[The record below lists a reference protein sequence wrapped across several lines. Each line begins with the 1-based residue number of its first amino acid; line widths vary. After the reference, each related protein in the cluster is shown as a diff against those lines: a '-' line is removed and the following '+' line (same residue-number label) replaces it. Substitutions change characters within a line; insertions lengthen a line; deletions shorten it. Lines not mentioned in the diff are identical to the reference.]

1 MPVFFESGLLILIPV
16 TFGIARK
23 TGKSVFCY
31 SIPLLAGL
39 AIGHAFVPLTPGP
52 VLVAEMLNVELS
64 YVIILGI
71 IIGIPAMILAGPVFG
86 KFAGN
91 NIPFMKP
98 AQLVVAF
105 LVAAAVRVS
114 VGSATVSMTMAAGI
128 IASMPMVSGLSQLQL
143 ATLTIAIAAG
153 GKIMNLKSQEMRKL
167 APELDPLRIGTGWK
181 KEDLGKPQIMVE
193 STYGDSHPGS
203 GHLNILVEEVRK
215 GVAEAG
221 GFGARYF
228 CTDICDGESQGTDGI
243 NYSLASREMIANMI
257 EIHANAT
264 PFDAGV
270 YLSSCDK
277 GMPGNLIGLAR
288 VNIPAV
294 VVPGGTM
301 NAGPEMLTLE
311 QLGMY
316 SAKYERGEID
326 EAKLDWAKCNACP
339 SCGACSFIGTASTM
353 QIMAEALGLA
363 LPGSALMPATS
374 PDLLAYAREA
384 GRQAVKLAQTENM
397 RPSDIVTMESFE
409 NAILVHAAISG
420 STNCLLHI
428 PAIAHEFGIEITG
441 DTFDRL
447 HRNARYLLDVR
458 PAGRW
463 PAECFYYAGGVPAIM
478 EEIKEHLHLD
488 VMTVTGKTLGE
499 NLDDLKKNGFYEK
512 CDKWLQE
519 FNQRY
524 SIKISKEDII
534 RPYDKAIGTDGS
546 IAVLRG
552 NLAPEGAVIKHTACP
567 KEMFKSVLRARPF
580 DSEEECLDAVLKHK
594 VQKGDAVF
602 IRYEGPKGSGMPE
615 MFYTSEAISSDKE
628 LGKSIAL
635 ITDGRFSGAST
646 GPVIGHCSPE
656 AVDGGPIALVK
667 EGDLIEIDVM
677 ERKLNIIGIAGERKT
692 AEEIDEILK
701 ERRKNWR
708 PRELKY
714 RKGVLRL
721 FSQHAASPMKGAYL
735 EY

>member
-1 MPVFFESGLLILIPV
+1 ME
-16 TFGIARK
+16 
-23 TGKSVFCY
+23 
-31 SIPLLAGL
+31 
-39 AIGHAFVPLTPGP
+39 
-52 VLVAEMLNVELS
+52 
-64 YVIILGI
+64 
-71 IIGIPAMILAGPVFG
+71 
-86 KFAGN
+86 
-91 NIPFMKP
+91 
-98 AQLVVAF
+98 
-105 LVAAAVRVS
+105 
-114 VGSATVSMTMAAGI
+114 
-128 IASMPMVSGLSQLQL
+128 
-143 ATLTIAIAAG
+143 
-153 GKIMNLKSQEMRKL
+153 LKSQEMRKL

-181 KEDLGKPQIMVE
+181 REDLSKPQIFIE

-215 GVAEAG
+215 GVAQAG
-221 GFGARYF
+221 GFGARYSV
-228 CTDICDGESQGTDGI
+228 TDICDGESQGTDGI
-243 NYSLASREMIANMI
+243 NFSLASREMIANMI
-257 EIHANAT
+257 EIQGNAT
-264 PFDAGV
+264 VSDAGV
-270 YLSSCDK
+270 YLASCDK
-277 GMPGNLIGLAR
+277 GMPGNLMGLAR
-288 VNIPAV
+288 VNIPSV

-316 SAKYERGEID
+316 SAKYQRGEID
-326 EAKLDWAKCNACP
+326 EEKLDWAKCNACP

-384 GRQAVKLAQTENM
+384 GKQAVKLAYMENM
-397 RPSDIVTMESFE
+397 KPSDIVTMESFE

-428 PAIAHEFGIEITG
+428 PALAHEFGIEITG

-447 HRNARYLLDVR
+447 HRGAHYLLDVR

-463 PAECFYYAGGVPAIM
+463 PAETFYYAGGVPAIM

-499 NLDDLKKNGFYEK
+499 NLEDLKKNGFYER
-512 CDKWLQE
+512 CEKWLAQ
-519 FNQRY
+519 FNERY
-524 SIKISKEDII
+524 NTNITRKDII
-534 RPYDKAIGTDGS
+534 RPYDEAIGTEGS
-546 IAVLRG
+546 IAVLKG

-567 KEMFKSVLRARPF
+567 KEMFKAVLRARPF
-580 DSEEECLDAVLKHK
+580 DSEEECLDAVLHHK

-656 AVDGGPIALVK
+656 AVDGGPIALVE
-667 EGDLIEIDVM
+667 EGDLIEIDV
-677 ERKLNIIGIAGERKT
+677 EARKLNIIGIHGVKMTEEEVQEVLKQRRLAWKPKERKY
-692 AEEIDEILK
+692 K
-701 ERRKNWR
+701 
-708 PRELKY
+708 
-714 RKGVLRL
+714 KGVLRL
-721 FSQHAASPMKGAYL
+721 FSELAASPMKGAYL
-735 EY
+735 EYDK

>member
-1 MPVFFESGLLILIPV
+1 M
-16 TFGIARK
+16 
-23 TGKSVFCY
+23 
-31 SIPLLAGL
+31 
-39 AIGHAFVPLTPGP
+39 
-52 VLVAEMLNVELS
+52 
-64 YVIILGI
+64 
-71 IIGIPAMILAGPVFG
+71 
-86 KFAGN
+86 
-91 NIPFMKP
+91 
-98 AQLVVAF
+98 
-105 LVAAAVRVS
+105 
-114 VGSATVSMTMAAGI
+114 
-128 IASMPMVSGLSQLQL
+128 
-143 ATLTIAIAAG
+143 
-153 GKIMNLKSQEMRKL
+153 LKSQEMRKL
-167 APELDPLRIGTGWK
+167 APEMDPLRIGTGWK
-181 KEDLGKPQIMVE
+181 KEDLEKPQIMVE

-203 GHLNILVEEVRK
+203 GHLNLLVEEVRK

-264 PFDAGV
+264 PFDGGV

-288 VNIPAV
+288 VDIPAV

-316 SAKYERGEID
+316 SAKFERGEID
-326 EAKLDWAKCNACP
+326 EEKLDWAKCNACP

-374 PDLLAYAREA
+374 PDLLAYAQEA
-384 GRQAVKLAQTENM
+384 GSQAVKLAQMEHM
-397 RPSDIVTMESFE
+397 RPSDLVTKESFE

-447 HRNARYLLDVR
+447 HRNARYLLDVC

-478 EEIKEHLHLD
+478 EEIKDHLHLD

-499 NLDDLKKNGFYEK
+499 NLAELRENGFYEK
-512 CDKWLQE
+512 CSGWLAK
-519 FNQRY
+519 FNERY
-524 SIKISKEDII
+524 GTSITKEDII

-567 KEMFKSVLRARPF
+567 KEMFHAVLRARPF

-656 AVDGGPIALVK
+656 AVDGGPIALVE
-667 EGDLIEIDVM
+667 EGDLIEIDVK
-677 ERKLNIIGIAGERKT
+677 ERKLNIIGIAGERKSM
-692 AEEIDEILK
+692 EEIDAILK
-701 ERRKNWR
+701 ERRRNWK
-708 PRELKY
+708 PREPKY
-714 RKGVLRL
+714 KKGVLRL
-721 FSQHAASPMKGAYL
+721 FSLHAASPMKGAYL

>member
-1 MPVFFESGLLILIPV
+1 ME
-16 TFGIARK
+16 
-23 TGKSVFCY
+23 
-31 SIPLLAGL
+31 
-39 AIGHAFVPLTPGP
+39 
-52 VLVAEMLNVELS
+52 
-64 YVIILGI
+64 
-71 IIGIPAMILAGPVFG
+71 
-86 KFAGN
+86 
-91 NIPFMKP
+91 
-98 AQLVVAF
+98 
-105 LVAAAVRVS
+105 
-114 VGSATVSMTMAAGI
+114 
-128 IASMPMVSGLSQLQL
+128 
-143 ATLTIAIAAG
+143 
-153 GKIMNLKSQEMRKL
+153 LKSQKMRKL

-181 KEDLGKPQIMVE
+181 REDLSKPQIFIE

-215 GVAEAG
+215 GVAQAG
-221 GFGARYF
+221 GFGARYYV
-228 CTDICDGESQGTDGI
+228 TDICDGESQGTDGI
-243 NYSLASREMIANMI
+243 NFSLASREMIANMI
-257 EIHANAT
+257 EIQGNAT
-264 PFDAGV
+264 VSDAGV
-270 YLSSCDK
+270 YLASCDK
-277 GMPGNLIGLAR
+277 GMPGNLMGLAR
-288 VNIPAV
+288 VNIPSV

-316 SAKYERGEID
+316 SAKYQRGEID
-326 EAKLDWAKCNACP
+326 EEKLDWAKCNACP

-384 GRQAVKLAQTENM
+384 GKQAVKLAYMENM
-397 RPSDIVTMESFE
+397 KPSDIVTMESFE

-428 PAIAHEFGIEITG
+428 PALAHEFGIEITG

-447 HRNARYLLDVR
+447 HRGAHYLLDVR

-463 PAECFYYAGGVPAIM
+463 PAETFYYAGGVPAIM

-499 NLDDLKKNGFYEK
+499 NLEDLKKNGFYER
-512 CDKWLQE
+512 CEKWLAQ
-519 FNQRY
+519 FNERY
-524 SIKISKEDII
+524 NTNITRKDII
-534 RPYDKAIGTDGS
+534 RPYDEAIGTEGS
-546 IAVLRG
+546 IAVLKG
-552 NLAPEGAVIKHTACP
+552 NLAPEGAVIKHTVCP
-567 KEMFKSVLRARPF
+567 KEMFKAVLRARPF
-580 DSEEECLDAVLKHK
+580 DSEEECLDAVLHHK

-656 AVDGGPIALVK
+656 AVDGGPIALVE
-667 EGDLIEIDVM
+667 EGDLIEIDV
-677 ERKLNIIGIAGERKT
+677 EARKLNIIGIHGVKMTEEEVQEVLKQRRLAWKPKERKY
-692 AEEIDEILK
+692 K
-701 ERRKNWR
+701 
-708 PRELKY
+708 
-714 RKGVLRL
+714 KGVLRL
-721 FSQHAASPMKGAYL
+721 FSELAASPMKGAYL
-735 EY
+735 EYDK

>member
-1 MPVFFESGLLILIPV
+1 M
-16 TFGIARK
+16 
-23 TGKSVFCY
+23 
-31 SIPLLAGL
+31 
-39 AIGHAFVPLTPGP
+39 
-52 VLVAEMLNVELS
+52 
-64 YVIILGI
+64 
-71 IIGIPAMILAGPVFG
+71 
-86 KFAGN
+86 
-91 NIPFMKP
+91 
-98 AQLVVAF
+98 
-105 LVAAAVRVS
+105 
-114 VGSATVSMTMAAGI
+114 
-128 IASMPMVSGLSQLQL
+128 
-143 ATLTIAIAAG
+143 
-153 GKIMNLKSQEMRKL
+153 LKSQEMRKL
-167 APELDPLRIGTGWK
+167 APEMDPLRIGTGWK
-181 KEDLGKPQIMVE
+181 KEDLEKPQIMVE

-203 GHLNILVEEVRK
+203 GHLNLLVEEVRK

-264 PFDAGV
+264 PFDGGV

-288 VNIPAV
+288 VDIPAV

-316 SAKYERGEID
+316 SAKFERGEID
-326 EAKLDWAKCNACP
+326 EEKLDWAKCNAYP

-374 PDLLAYAREA
+374 PDLLAYAQEA
-384 GRQAVKLAQTENM
+384 GSQAVKLAQMEHM
-397 RPSDIVTMESFE
+397 RPSDLVTKESFE

-478 EEIKEHLHLD
+478 EEIKDHLHLN

-499 NLDDLKKNGFYEK
+499 NLAELRENGFYEK
-512 CDKWLQE
+512 CSGWLAK
-519 FNQRY
+519 FNERY
-524 SIKISKEDII
+524 GTSITKEDII

-567 KEMFKSVLRARPF
+567 KEMFHAVLRARPF

-656 AVDGGPIALVK
+656 AVDGGPIALVE
-667 EGDLIEIDVM
+667 EGDLIEIDVK
-677 ERKLNIIGIAGERKT
+677 ERKLNIIGIAGERKSM
-692 AEEIDEILK
+692 EEIDAILK
-701 ERRKNWR
+701 ERRRNWK
-708 PRELKY
+708 PREPKY
-714 RKGVLRL
+714 KKGVLRL
-721 FSQHAASPMKGAYL
+721 FSLHAASPMKGAYL

>member
-1 MPVFFESGLLILIPV
+1 MC
-16 TFGIARK
+16 K
-23 TGKSVFCY
+23 
-31 SIPLLAGL
+31 
-39 AIGHAFVPLTPGP
+39 
-52 VLVAEMLNVELS
+52 
-64 YVIILGI
+64 
-71 IIGIPAMILAGPVFG
+71 
-86 KFAGN
+86 
-91 NIPFMKP
+91 
-98 AQLVVAF
+98 
-105 LVAAAVRVS
+105 
-114 VGSATVSMTMAAGI
+114 
-128 IASMPMVSGLSQLQL
+128 
-143 ATLTIAIAAG
+143 
-153 GKIMNLKSQEMRKL
+153 LKSQEMRRL

-181 KEDLGKPQIMVE
+181 PEDLSKPQVMIE
-193 STYGDSHPGS
+193 STFGDSHPGS
-203 GHLNILVEEVRK
+203 GHLNTLVEEVRK
-215 GVAEAG
+215 GITEAG
-221 GFGARYF
+221 GFGARYY

-243 NYSLASREMIANMI
+243 NFSLVSREMIANMI

-270 YLSSCDK
+270 YLASCDK
-277 GMPGNLIGLAR
+277 GMPASLMGLFR

-301 NAGPEMLTLE
+301 NAGPDMLTLE

-316 SAKYERGEID
+316 SARYQRGEID
-326 EAKLDWAKCNACP
+326 EEKLNWAKNNACP

-384 GRQAVKLAQTENM
+384 GRQAVKLASMEHGKPCEM
-397 RPSDIVTMESFE
+397 VTMKSFE

-428 PAIAHEFGIEITG
+428 PAIAHELGLEITG

-447 HRNARYLLDVR
+447 HRGARYLLDVR

-478 EEIKEHLHLD
+478 EEIKDHLHLD

-499 NLDDLKKNGFYEK
+499 NLQELKENGFYER
-512 CDKWLQE
+512 CGKWLQD
-519 FNQRY
+519 FGKRY
-524 SIKISKEDII
+524 GCTVTKEDII
-534 RPYDKAIGTDGS
+534 RPYEKAIGIDGS

-567 KEMFKSVLRARPF
+567 KEMFRAVLRARPF

-628 LGKSIAL
+628 LGRSIAL

-656 AVDGGPIALVK
+656 AADGGPIAFVE

-677 ERKLNIIGIAGERKT
+677 ERKLNIIGIRGEKKT
-692 AEEIDEILK
+692 PEEIEAVLA
-701 ERRKNWR
+701 ERRKNWKPR
-708 PRELKY
+708 PLLYKS
-714 RKGVLRL
+714 GVLRL
-721 FSQHAASPMKGAYL
+721 FSEHAASPMKGAYL

>member
-1 MPVFFESGLLILIPV
+1 M
-16 TFGIARK
+16 K
-23 TGKSVFCY
+23 
-31 SIPLLAGL
+31 
-39 AIGHAFVPLTPGP
+39 
-52 VLVAEMLNVELS
+52 LV
-64 YVIILGI
+64 
-71 IIGIPAMILAGPVFG
+71 
-86 KFAGN
+86 
-91 NIPFMKP
+91 
-98 AQLVVAF
+98 
-105 LVAAAVRVS
+105 
-114 VGSATVSMTMAAGI
+114 
-128 IASMPMVSGLSQLQL
+128 
-143 ATLTIAIAAG
+143 
-153 GKIMNLKSQEMRKL
+153 SQEMRKI

-181 KEDLGKPQIMVE
+181 PEDLSKPQVIIE
-193 STYGDSHPGS
+193 STFGDSHPGS

-215 GVAEAG
+215 GIEKAG
-221 GFGARYF
+221 GHGARYF

-270 YLSSCDK
+270 YLASCDK
-277 GMPGNLIGLAR
+277 GMPGNLMGLAR
-288 VNIPAV
+288 ADVPSV

-326 EAKLDWAKCNACP
+326 EEKLEWAKCNACP

-374 PDLLAYAREA
+374 PDLLEYARQA
-384 GRQAVKLAQTENM
+384 GEQAVKLATMPGM
-397 RPSDIVTMESFE
+397 RPSEIVTEKSFE
-409 NAILVHAAISG
+409 NAILVHAAVSG

-499 NLDDLKKNGFYEK
+499 NLEELRRNGFYEK
-512 CDKWLQE
+512 CERWLHE
-519 FNQRY
+519 FNRRY
-524 SIKISKEDII
+524 NVNLTREDII
-534 RPYDKAIGTDGS
+534 RSYDNAIGTDGS

-567 KEMFKSVLRARPF
+567 KEMFRAVLNARPF
-580 DSEEECLDAVLKHK
+580 DSEEECLDAVLHHR

-628 LGKSIAL
+628 LGRSIAL

-656 AVDGGPIALVK
+656 AVEGGPIALVE
-667 EGDLIEIDVM
+667 EGDLIEIDVPA
-677 ERKLNIIGIAGERKT
+677 RKLNIIGVKGQRRSM
-692 AEEIDEILK
+692 EEIDEILE
-701 ERRKNWR
+701 ERRKNWQ
-708 PRELKY
+708 PREPKY
-714 RKGVLRL
+714 KKGVLRL
-721 FSQHAASPMKGAYL
+721 FSQHAVSPMKGAYL
-735 EY
+735 E

>member
-1 MPVFFESGLLILIPV
+1 
-16 TFGIARK
+16 
-23 TGKSVFCY
+23 
-31 SIPLLAGL
+31 
-39 AIGHAFVPLTPGP
+39 
-52 VLVAEMLNVELS
+52 
-64 YVIILGI
+64 
-71 IIGIPAMILAGPVFG
+71 
-86 KFAGN
+86 
-91 NIPFMKP
+91 MK
-98 AQLVVAF
+98 
-105 LVAAAVRVS
+105 
-114 VGSATVSMTMAAGI
+114 
-128 IASMPMVSGLSQLQL
+128 LQ
-143 ATLTIAIAAG
+143 
-153 GKIMNLKSQEMRKL
+153 SQEMRKS

-181 KEDLGKPQIMVE
+181 KEDLDKVQIMVE

-215 GVAEAG
+215 GVEEEG
-221 GFGARYF
+221 GFGARYY

-243 NYSLASREMIANMI
+243 NYSLVSREMIANMI
-257 EIHANAT
+257 ESHANAT
-264 PFDAGV
+264 PFDGGV

-277 GMPGNLIGLAR
+277 GLPGNLMGLAR
-288 VNIPAV
+288 VNIPSV

-301 NAGPEMLTLE
+301 NAGPDMLTLE

-326 EAKLDWAKCNACP
+326 EEKLEWAKCNACP

-374 PDLLAYAREA
+374 PDLLEFAKEA
-384 GRQAVKLAQTENM
+384 GRQAVRLAKMEHM

-428 PAIAHEFGIEITG
+428 PAIAHEFGLEITG
-441 DTFDRL
+441 DTFDRI

-478 EEIKEHLHLD
+478 EEIKEHLHLG

-499 NLDDLKKNGFYEK
+499 NLEELQKNGFYEK

-524 SIKISKEDII
+524 QVNLKKEDII
-534 RPYDKAIGTDGS
+534 RPYEKALGTDGS
-546 IAVLRG
+546 IAILRG

-567 KEMFKSVLRARPF
+567 REMFHSVLRARPF
-580 DSEEECLDAVLKHK
+580 DSEEECLDAILKHK
-594 VQKGDAVF
+594 VHKGEAVF

-656 AVDGGPIALVK
+656 AVDGGPIALVE

-677 ERKLNIIGIAGERKT
+677 ARKLNIIGIAGEEKT
-692 AEEIDEILK
+692 PEEIDAVLK
-701 ERRKNWR
+701 ERRNRWKPGTPKYKN
-708 PRELKY
+708 
-714 RKGVLRL
+714 GVLRL
-721 FSQHAASPMKGAYL
+721 FSEHAASPMKGAYL

>member
-1 MPVFFESGLLILIPV
+1 
-16 TFGIARK
+16 
-23 TGKSVFCY
+23 
-31 SIPLLAGL
+31 
-39 AIGHAFVPLTPGP
+39 
-52 VLVAEMLNVELS
+52 
-64 YVIILGI
+64 
-71 IIGIPAMILAGPVFG
+71 
-86 KFAGN
+86 
-91 NIPFMKP
+91 MK
-98 AQLVVAF
+98 
-105 LVAAAVRVS
+105 
-114 VGSATVSMTMAAGI
+114 
-128 IASMPMVSGLSQLQL
+128 
-143 ATLTIAIAAG
+143 
-153 GKIMNLKSQEMRKL
+153 LKSQEMRKL

-181 KEDLGKPQIMVE
+181 PEDLSKVQVMIE

-203 GHLNILVEEVRK
+203 GHLNLLVEEVRK
-215 GVAEAG
+215 GVEEAG
-221 GFGARYF
+221 GHGARYY

-257 EIHANAT
+257 EIHAGAT

-270 YLSSCDK
+270 YLASCDK
-277 GMPGNLIGLAR
+277 GMPGNLMGLAR
-288 VNIPAV
+288 ADVPGV

-316 SAKYERGEID
+316 SAKFQRGEID
-326 EAKLDWAKCNACP
+326 EEKLNWAKCNACP

-374 PDLLAYAREA
+374 PDLLAFAREA
-384 GRQAVKLAQTENM
+384 GAQAVKLATMPGM
-397 RPSDIVTMESFE
+397 RPSEMITMDSFE
-409 NAILVHAAISG
+409 NAILVHAAVSG

-428 PAIAHEFGIEITG
+428 PAIAHEFGLEVTG

-478 EEIKEHLHLD
+478 EEIREYLHLD

-499 NLDDLKKNGFYEK
+499 NLDELKRNGFYER
-512 CDKWLQE
+512 CEKWLQE
-519 FNQRY
+519 FNERY
-524 SIKISKEDII
+524 HVSLTREDII
-534 RPYDKAIGTDGS
+534 RPFDQALGTDGS
-546 IAVLRG
+546 IAILRG

-567 KEMFKSVLRARPF
+567 KEMFKVVLQARPF

-656 AVDGGPIALVK
+656 AVDCGPIALVE
-667 EGDLIEIDVM
+667 EGDLIEIDVE

-692 AEEIDEILK
+692 MEEVAAVLE
-701 ERRKNWR
+701 ERRKQWK
-708 PRELKY
+708 PREPKY
-714 RKGVLRL
+714 KKGVLRM
-721 FSQHAASPMKGAYL
+721 FSEHAVSPMKGAYL
-735 EY
+735 DF

>member
-1 MPVFFESGLLILIPV
+1 M
-16 TFGIARK
+16 
-23 TGKSVFCY
+23 
-31 SIPLLAGL
+31 
-39 AIGHAFVPLTPGP
+39 
-52 VLVAEMLNVELS
+52 
-64 YVIILGI
+64 
-71 IIGIPAMILAGPVFG
+71 
-86 KFAGN
+86 
-91 NIPFMKP
+91 
-98 AQLVVAF
+98 
-105 LVAAAVRVS
+105 
-114 VGSATVSMTMAAGI
+114 
-128 IASMPMVSGLSQLQL
+128 
-143 ATLTIAIAAG
+143 
-153 GKIMNLKSQEMRKL
+153 LKSQEMRKL
-167 APELDPLRIGTGWK
+167 APEMDPLRIGTGWK
-181 KEDLGKPQIMVE
+181 KEDLEKPQIMVE

-203 GHLNILVEEVRK
+203 GHLNLLVEEVRK

-264 PFDAGV
+264 PFDGGV

-288 VNIPAV
+288 VDIPAV

-316 SAKYERGEID
+316 SAKFERGEID
-326 EAKLDWAKCNACP
+326 EEKLDWAKCNACP

-384 GRQAVKLAQTENM
+384 GRQAVKLAQMEHM
-397 RPSDIVTMESFE
+397 RPSDLVTKESFE

-428 PAIAHEFGIEITG
+428 PAIAHELGIEITG

-478 EEIKEHLHLD
+478 EEIKDHLHLD

-499 NLDDLKKNGFYEK
+499 NLAELRENGFYEK
-512 CDKWLQE
+512 CSGWLAK
-519 FNQRY
+519 FNERY
-524 SIKISKEDII
+524 GTSITKEDII
-534 RPYDKAIGTDGS
+534 RPYDRAIGTDGS

-567 KEMFKSVLRARPF
+567 KEMFHAVLSARPF

-656 AVDGGPIALVK
+656 AVDGGPIALVE
-667 EGDLIEIDVM
+667 EGDLIEINVK
-677 ERKLNIIGIAGERKT
+677 ERKLNIIGIAGERKSM
-692 AEEIDEILK
+692 EEIDAILK
-701 ERRKNWR
+701 ERCQNWK
-708 PRELKY
+708 PREPKY
-714 RKGVLRL
+714 KKGVLRL
-721 FSQHAASPMKGAYL
+721 FSLHAASPMKGAYL

>member
-1 MPVFFESGLLILIPV
+1 M
-16 TFGIARK
+16 K
-23 TGKSVFCY
+23 T
-31 SIPLLAGL
+31 
-39 AIGHAFVPLTPGP
+39 
-52 VLVAEMLNVELS
+52 MEL
-64 YVIILGI
+64 
-71 IIGIPAMILAGPVFG
+71 
-86 KFAGN
+86 
-91 NIPFMKP
+91 
-98 AQLVVAF
+98 
-105 LVAAAVRVS
+105 R
-114 VGSATVSMTMAAGI
+114 
-128 IASMPMVSGLSQLQL
+128 
-143 ATLTIAIAAG
+143 
-153 GKIMNLKSQEMRKL
+153 SQEMRKL

-181 KEDLGKPQIMVE
+181 PEDLSKTQVMIE
-193 STYGDSHPGS
+193 STFGDSHPGS
-203 GHLNILVEEVRK
+203 GHLDILVEEVRK
-215 GVAEAG
+215 GIEEAG
-221 GFGARYF
+221 GHGARYF

-243 NYSLASREMIANMI
+243 NFSLASREMIANMI

-277 GMPGNLIGLAR
+277 GLPGNLMGLAR
-288 VNIPAV
+288 VDIPSI

-301 NAGPEMLTLE
+301 NAGPDMLTLE

-316 SAKYERGEID
+316 SAKYQRGEID
-326 EAKLDWAKCNACP
+326 EEKLNWAKCNAYP

-374 PDLLAYAREA
+374 PDLLTYAREA
-384 GRQAVKLAQTENM
+384 GEQAVKLASMPNM
-397 RPSDIVTMESFE
+397 RPSDIVTMDSFE

-428 PAIAHEFGIEITG
+428 PAIAHEYGIEITG

-447 HRNARYLLDVR
+447 HRNAHYLLDVR

-478 EEIKEHLHLD
+478 EEIKSCLHLD

-499 NLDDLKKNGFYEK
+499 NLEDLKKNGFYER
-512 CDKWLQE
+512 CDKWLQD
-519 FNQRY
+519 FNARY
-524 SIKISKEDII
+524 GISLKKEDII
-534 RPYDKAIGTDGS
+534 RPYDQAIGTDGS
-546 IAVLRG
+546 IAILRG

-567 KEMFKSVLRARPF
+567 KEMFTAVLNARPF

-628 LGKSIAL
+628 LGRSIAL

-656 AVDGGPIALVK
+656 AADGGPIALVE

-677 ERKLNIIGIAGERKT
+677 ARKLNIIGVCGERKT
-692 AEEIDEILK
+692 PEEIDTILAERKKHWTPK
-701 ERRKNWR
+701 ER
-708 PRELKY
+708 KY
-714 RKGVLRL
+714 KKGVLRL
-721 FSQHAASPMKGAYL
+721 FSEHAASPMKGAYL

>member
-1 MPVFFESGLLILIPV
+1 ME
-16 TFGIARK
+16 
-23 TGKSVFCY
+23 
-31 SIPLLAGL
+31 
-39 AIGHAFVPLTPGP
+39 LT
-52 VLVAEMLNVELS
+52 
-64 YVIILGI
+64 
-71 IIGIPAMILAGPVFG
+71 
-86 KFAGN
+86 
-91 NIPFMKP
+91 
-98 AQLVVAF
+98 
-105 LVAAAVRVS
+105 
-114 VGSATVSMTMAAGI
+114 
-128 IASMPMVSGLSQLQL
+128 SQ
-143 ATLTIAIAAG
+143 
-153 GKIMNLKSQEMRKL
+153 KMRKL

-181 KEDLGKPQIMVE
+181 KEDLDKVQVMIE

-215 GVAEAG
+215 GIEEEG

-277 GMPGNLIGLAR
+277 GVPGNLIGMAR

-294 VVPGGTM
+294 FVPGGTM

-316 SAKYERGEID
+316 SAKFERGEIS
-326 EAKLDWAKCNACP
+326 EEKLDWAKCNACP

-374 PDLLAYAREA
+374 PDLLAFAREA
-384 GRQAVKLAQTENM
+384 GRQSVRLATMEHM
-397 RPSDIVTMESFE
+397 CPSDIVNMESFE

-420 STNCLLHI
+420 STNCLLHL

-447 HRNARYLLDVR
+447 HRSARYLLDVR

-478 EEIKEHLHLD
+478 EEIKGHLHLN

-499 NLDDLKKNGFYEK
+499 NLDELRANGFYEK
-512 CDKWLQE
+512 CNHWLDE
-519 FNQRY
+519 FNKRY
-524 SIKISKEDII
+524 QLNLTREDII

-546 IAVLRG
+546 IAILRG

-567 KEMFKSVLRARPF
+567 KEMFKAVLRARPF

-635 ITDGRFSGAST
+635 IIDGRFSGAST

-656 AVDGGPIALVK
+656 AVDGGPIALVE
-667 EGDLIEIDVM
+667 EGDLIEIDVK
-677 ERKLNIIGIAGERKT
+677 ERKLNIIGVNGVHKT
-692 AEEIDEILK
+692 PEEIDEILK
-701 ERRKNWR
+701 KRRKNWK
-708 PRELKY
+708 PRAPKY
-714 RKGVLRL
+714 SKGVMGL
-721 FSQHAASPMKGAYL
+721 FTRHAVSPMKGAYL
-735 EY
+735 E

>member
-1 MPVFFESGLLILIPV
+1 
-16 TFGIARK
+16 
-23 TGKSVFCY
+23 
-31 SIPLLAGL
+31 
-39 AIGHAFVPLTPGP
+39 
-52 VLVAEMLNVELS
+52 
-64 YVIILGI
+64 
-71 IIGIPAMILAGPVFG
+71 
-86 KFAGN
+86 
-91 NIPFMKP
+91 MK
-98 AQLVVAF
+98 
-105 LVAAAVRVS
+105 
-114 VGSATVSMTMAAGI
+114 
-128 IASMPMVSGLSQLQL
+128 LQ
-143 ATLTIAIAAG
+143 
-153 GKIMNLKSQEMRKL
+153 SQEMRKL

-181 KEDLGKPQIMVE
+181 KEDLDKVQIMVE

-203 GHLNILVEEVRK
+203 GHLNVLVEAVRK
-215 GVAEAG
+215 GIEEEG
-221 GFGARYF
+221 GFGARYY

-243 NYSLASREMIANMI
+243 NYSLVSREMIANMI

-264 PFDAGV
+264 PFDGGV

-277 GMPGNLIGLAR
+277 GLPGNLMGLAR
-288 VNIPAV
+288 VNIPSV
-294 VVPGGTM
+294 VVLGGTM
-301 NAGPEMLTLE
+301 NAGPDMLTLE

-326 EAKLDWAKCNACP
+326 EEKLDWAKCNACP

-374 PDLLAYAREA
+374 PDLLEFAKEA
-384 GRQAVKLAQTENM
+384 GRQVVRLAKMEHM
-397 RPSDIVTMESFE
+397 RPSDIVNVKSFE

-428 PAIAHEFGIEITG
+428 PAIAHEFGLEITG

-478 EEIKEHLHLD
+478 EEIKSHLHLE

-499 NLDDLKKNGFYEK
+499 NLEELKKNGFYEK
-512 CDKWLQE
+512 CEKWLQE
-519 FNQRY
+519 FNKRY
-524 SIKISKEDII
+524 QVNLKKEDII
-534 RPYDKAIGTDGS
+534 RPYEKALGTEGS
-546 IAVLRG
+546 IAILRG
-552 NLAPEGAVIKHTACP
+552 NLASEGAVIKHTACP
-567 KEMFKSVLRARPF
+567 KEMFHSVLRARPF
-580 DSEEECLDAVLKHK
+580 DSEEECLDAILKHR
-594 VQKGDAVF
+594 VQKGEAVF

-656 AVDGGPIALVK
+656 AVEGGPIALVE
-667 EGDLIEIDVM
+667 EGDLIEINVM
-677 ERKLNIIGIAGERKT
+677 ERTLNIIGIAGEKM
-692 AEEIDEILK
+692 APEEIDAVLK
-701 ERRKNWR
+701 ERRKCWK
-708 PRELKY
+708 PRTPKY
-714 RKGVLRL
+714 KNGVLRL
-721 FSQHAASPMKGAYL
+721 FSEHAASPMKGAYL

>member
-1 MPVFFESGLLILIPV
+1 M
-16 TFGIARK
+16 
-23 TGKSVFCY
+23 
-31 SIPLLAGL
+31 
-39 AIGHAFVPLTPGP
+39 
-52 VLVAEMLNVELS
+52 
-64 YVIILGI
+64 
-71 IIGIPAMILAGPVFG
+71 
-86 KFAGN
+86 
-91 NIPFMKP
+91 
-98 AQLVVAF
+98 
-105 LVAAAVRVS
+105 
-114 VGSATVSMTMAAGI
+114 
-128 IASMPMVSGLSQLQL
+128 
-143 ATLTIAIAAG
+143 
-153 GKIMNLKSQEMRKL
+153 LKSQEMRKL
-167 APELDPLRIGTGWK
+167 APEMDPLRIGTGWK
-181 KEDLGKPQIMVE
+181 KEDLEKPQIMVE

-203 GHLNILVEEVRK
+203 GHLNLLVEEVRK

-264 PFDAGV
+264 PFDGGV

-288 VNIPAV
+288 VDIPAV

-316 SAKYERGEID
+316 SVKFERGEID
-326 EAKLDWAKCNACP
+326 EEKLDWAKCNACP

-374 PDLLAYAREA
+374 PDLLAYAQEA
-384 GRQAVKLAQTENM
+384 GSQAVKLAQMEHM
-397 RPSDIVTMESFE
+397 RPSDLVTKESFE

-478 EEIKEHLHLD
+478 EEIKDHLHLD

-499 NLDDLKKNGFYEK
+499 NLAELRENGFYEK
-512 CDKWLQE
+512 CSGWLAK
-519 FNQRY
+519 FNERY
-524 SIKISKEDII
+524 GTSITKEDII

-567 KEMFKSVLRARPF
+567 KEMFHAVLRARPF

-656 AVDGGPIALVK
+656 AVDGGPIALVE
-667 EGDLIEIDVM
+667 EGDLIEIDVK
-677 ERKLNIIGIAGERKT
+677 ERKLNIIGIAGERKSM
-692 AEEIDEILK
+692 EEIDAILK
-701 ERRKNWR
+701 ERRQNWK
-708 PRELKY
+708 PREPKY
-714 RKGVLRL
+714 KKGVLRL
-721 FSQHAASPMKGAYL
+721 FSLHAASPMKGAYL

>member
-1 MPVFFESGLLILIPV
+1 M
-16 TFGIARK
+16 
-23 TGKSVFCY
+23 
-31 SIPLLAGL
+31 
-39 AIGHAFVPLTPGP
+39 
-52 VLVAEMLNVELS
+52 EL
-64 YVIILGI
+64 
-71 IIGIPAMILAGPVFG
+71 
-86 KFAGN
+86 
-91 NIPFMKP
+91 
-98 AQLVVAF
+98 
-105 LVAAAVRVS
+105 R
-114 VGSATVSMTMAAGI
+114 
-128 IASMPMVSGLSQLQL
+128 
-143 ATLTIAIAAG
+143 
-153 GKIMNLKSQEMRKL
+153 SQEMRKN

-181 KEDLGKPQIMVE
+181 PEDLSKPQVMIE
-193 STYGDSHPGS
+193 STFGDSHPGS
-203 GHLNILVEEVRK
+203 GHLDILVEEVRK
-215 GVAEAG
+215 GIEEAEG
-221 GFGARYF
+221 HGARYY

-270 YLSSCDK
+270 YLASCDK
-277 GMPGNLIGLAR
+277 GLPGNLMGLAR
-288 VNIPAV
+288 VDVPAV

-316 SAKYERGEID
+316 SAKYQRGEID
-326 EAKLDWAKCNACP
+326 EEKLNWAKCNACP

-374 PDLLAYAREA
+374 PDLLTFAREA
-384 GRQAVKLAQTENM
+384 GAQAVKLATMPGM
-397 RPSDIVTMESFE
+397 RPSDIVTMDSFE
-409 NAILVHAAISG
+409 NAILVHAAVSG

-478 EEIKEHLHLD
+478 EEIKSHLHLD

-499 NLDDLKKNGFYEK
+499 NLEELKKNGFYER
-512 CDKWLQE
+512 CEKWLQE
-519 FNQRY
+519 FNARY
-524 SIKISKEDII
+524 HVSLKKEDII
-534 RPYDKAIGTDGS
+534 RPYGEAIGTDGS
-546 IAVLRG
+546 IAILRG

-567 KEMFKSVLRARPF
+567 KEMFKAVLRARPF

-594 VQKGDAVF
+594 VEKGDAVF

-656 AVDGGPIALVK
+656 AVDGGPIALVE
-667 EGDLIEIDVM
+667 EGDLIEIDVE
-677 ERKLNIIGIAGERKT
+677 ERKLNIIGIAGERRT
-692 AEEIDEILK
+692 MEEVAVVLE
-701 ERRKNWR
+701 ERRKNWK
-708 PRELKY
+708 PREPKY
-714 RKGVLRL
+714 KKGVLRL
-721 FSQHAASPMKGAYL
+721 FSEHAASPMKGAYL

>member
-1 MPVFFESGLLILIPV
+1 M
-16 TFGIARK
+16 
-23 TGKSVFCY
+23 
-31 SIPLLAGL
+31 
-39 AIGHAFVPLTPGP
+39 
-52 VLVAEMLNVELS
+52 
-64 YVIILGI
+64 
-71 IIGIPAMILAGPVFG
+71 
-86 KFAGN
+86 
-91 NIPFMKP
+91 
-98 AQLVVAF
+98 
-105 LVAAAVRVS
+105 
-114 VGSATVSMTMAAGI
+114 
-128 IASMPMVSGLSQLQL
+128 
-143 ATLTIAIAAG
+143 
-153 GKIMNLKSQEMRKL
+153 LKSQEMRKL
-167 APELDPLRIGTGWK
+167 APEMDPLRIGTGWK
-181 KEDLGKPQIMVE
+181 KEDLEKPQIMVE

-203 GHLNILVEEVRK
+203 GHLNLLVEEVRK

-264 PFDAGV
+264 PFDGGV

-288 VNIPAV
+288 VDIPAV

-316 SAKYERGEID
+316 SAKFERGEID
-326 EAKLDWAKCNACP
+326 EEKLDWAKCNACP

-374 PDLLAYAREA
+374 PDLLAYAQEA
-384 GRQAVKLAQTENM
+384 GSQAVKLAQMEHM
-397 RPSDIVTMESFE
+397 RPSDLVTKESFE

-478 EEIKEHLHLD
+478 EEIKDHLHLD

-499 NLDDLKKNGFYEK
+499 NLAELRENGFYEK
-512 CDKWLQE
+512 CSGWLAK
-519 FNQRY
+519 FNERY
-524 SIKISKEDII
+524 GTSITKEDII

-567 KEMFKSVLRARPF
+567 KEMFHAVLRARPF

-615 MFYTSEAISSDKE
+615 MYYTSEAISSDKE

-656 AVDGGPIALVK
+656 AVDGGPIALVE
-667 EGDLIEIDVM
+667 EGDLIEIDVK
-677 ERKLNIIGIAGERKT
+677 ERKLNIIGIAGERKSM
-692 AEEIDEILK
+692 EEIDAILK
-701 ERRKNWR
+701 ERRQNWK
-708 PRELKY
+708 PREPKY
-714 RKGVLRL
+714 KKGVLRL
-721 FSQHAASPMKGAYL
+721 FSLHAASPMKGAYL

>member
-1 MPVFFESGLLILIPV
+1 
-16 TFGIARK
+16 
-23 TGKSVFCY
+23 
-31 SIPLLAGL
+31 
-39 AIGHAFVPLTPGP
+39 
-52 VLVAEMLNVELS
+52 
-64 YVIILGI
+64 
-71 IIGIPAMILAGPVFG
+71 
-86 KFAGN
+86 
-91 NIPFMKP
+91 MKE
-98 AQLVVAF
+98 
-105 LVAAAVRVS
+105 
-114 VGSATVSMTMAAGI
+114 
-128 IASMPMVSGLSQLQL
+128 
-143 ATLTIAIAAG
+143 
-153 GKIMNLKSQEMRKL
+153 LKSQEMRKL

-181 KEDLGKPQIMVE
+181 KEDLSKPQVMVE

-277 GMPGNLIGLAR
+277 GVPGNLMGLAR
-288 VNIPAV
+288 VDIPSV

-326 EAKLDWAKCNACP
+326 ESKLDWAKCNACP

-374 PDLLAYAREA
+374 PDLLAYAKEA
-384 GRQAVKLAQTENM
+384 GKRAAWMAGEEDM
-397 RPSDIVTMESFE
+397 RPSKIVTMDSFE
-409 NAILVHAAISG
+409 NAIYVHAAISG
-420 STNCLLHI
+420 STNCLLHL

-441 DTFDRL
+441 DTFDRI
-447 HRNARYLLDVR
+447 HRGARYLLDVR

-499 NLDDLKKNGFYEK
+499 NLEELKANGFYEK

-524 SIKISKEDII
+524 QVNVTKEDII
-534 RPYDKAIGTDGS
+534 RPYEKAIGTDGS
-546 IAVLRG
+546 IAVLKG

-656 AVDGGPIALVK
+656 AVDGGPIALVE

-677 ERKLNIIGIAGERKT
+677 GRKLNIIGVAGERKT
-692 AEEIDEILK
+692 PEEIDEILE
-701 ERRKNWR
+701 ERRKNWK
-708 PRELKY
+708 PREMKY
-714 RKGVLRL
+714 KKGVLRM
-721 FSQHAASPMKGAYL
+721 FSQHATSPMKGAYL